1 MSVKPKKTFS
11 KYPLRHLTA
20 RVPWHDSG
28 WTGKV
33 CDNPGANIACMNLR
47 NILESKDVSKEEA
60 VAGRLL
66 HQLSEKEMP
75 PCIRERAT
83 FMAPFEHSIDVNH
96 PYQNSSKETHGHFR
110 TTPLRIPPYTVMAL
124 PFKWM
129 TLEHGQENAD
139 RFDFDFDLNTEP
151 PLSFESTWMQGLENQ
166 KSSQDAFFG
175 HIYPEESLIFVYAKQ
190 VPHIESKERILA
202 GVGRVK
208 HVGENTKYRTEKSGQ
223 TTCLIWERPVQHS
236 IRPDF
241 SDGFLLPLKEIFERA
256 TSNEKFNADDF
267 IVKVPDHLAE
277 SFSYGSEHL
286 SSDGALSILSQLQLV
301 LQKISVDYKGPWAE
315 CISWVNAE
323 AARLKKERGLRPGLG
338 AALTAFG
345 IKNGTFVAWELHQK
359 TSDGDDPWGLL
370 DKMFNSPKDIL
381 SATLAKSISKTHLK
395 LWSSLESNEKKLLQL
410 ISRIDLT
417 PDQAESV
424 YATVTED
431 SGALSATAKEI
442 LANPYR
448 IYECSRIS
456 ADPISFEIV
465 DLGMTQPLSGLSDG
479 DLTIDS
485 LEDPR
490 RIRALGVR
498 VLELAASEG
507 HTVLTK
513 PIFIDRLKSFS
524 VQNPP
529 TVNGPIVRLAEKE
542 FKGEIEILTLETG
555 DSLYQLSRL
564 HSFSSIISNGV
575 NGLLSKDRHALK
587 ADWEKLLEAE
597 LGKPGIDSRELRAR
611 QEKAAAL
618 KELAESPL
626 SILTG
631 PAGTGKTTM
640 LKVLCDHP
648 EIKKGDILL
657 LAPTGKARVKL
668 QSKSKLETK
677 TLAQFL
683 GTCGRFEGSTQRYG
697 LSGEPPVSVPRT
709 VIVDECSMLTEEML
723 GALFQG
729 MKGCQRLILV
739 GDHDQLPPIGPG
751 RPFVDII
758 QRLRGDRSSNA
769 FPHVTRGLCELT
781 ITRRQKEIH
790 GETPDDLRLAQWFR
804 STPPDVDSDEI
815 FSIAAEGKNSER
827 LRLVEWKNEQELP
840 RLLNRLLREELKI
853 NVDEEVSSFNRL
865 LGSEDSGSFFNIG
878 AGKSAEEWQILSPL
892 RGMLAGTF
900 EINRNIHGQFRSKT
914 IEMSY
919 KYRRVPKP
927 MGPEMI
933 VYGDKVINI
942 RNHKRGKLYEKQKY
956 PDVYPL
962 EGALQYVANG
972 EVGVVVGRFSKE
984 RGAKQ
989 PWQLFVNFSSQPGHS
1004 YSYTAKDFGD
1014 ETEPMLE
1021 LAYALTV
1028 HKCQGSEFKTVFLV
1042 LPNPCRLL
1050 SREMLYTA
1058 LTRQQSKLI
1067 ILHQG
1072 PFQEI
1077 LRFSSPARSD
1087 NARRLTNLFLNSAPR
1102 TFEGTFLDRNLIHIA
1117 EDGTAV
1123 RSKSELF
1130 IYERLKAN
1138 GIEAEYERP
1147 LKLGE
1152 KLVVP
1157 DFTIDR
1163 SSNAGSI
1170 YWEHAGMMDDPTYRA
1185 RWEKKKEAYHKNG
1198 VWMVEDGGGP
1208 NGTLVF
1214 TEDSPDKG
1222 LNTREIDQVIDKIK
1236 KFL

>member
-1 MSVKPKKTFS
+1 
-11 KYPLRHLTA
+11 
-20 RVPWHDSG
+20 
-28 WTGKV
+28 
-33 CDNPGANIACMNLR
+33 MNLR
-47 NILESKDVSKEEA
+47 NILESKDTAKEDGA
-60 VAGRLL
+60 AGKFL
-66 HQLSEKEMP
+66 HQLPEKELP

-83 FMAPFEHSIDVNH
+83 FMATFEHSVEVNH

-110 TTPLRIPPYTVMAL
+110 ATPLRIPPFTVMAL

-129 TLEHGQENAD
+129 TLEHGEESAD
-139 RFDFDFDLNTEP
+139 KFDFNFDLKVEP
-151 PLSFESTWMQGLENQ
+151 PLAFESTWMQSLENQ

-175 HIYPEESLIFVYAKQ
+175 HIYPDESLIFIYAKQ
-190 VPHIESKERILA
+190 VPHIESRERVLV

-236 IRPDF
+236 IRSDF

-256 TSNEKFNADDF
+256 SANEKFNADDF

-277 SFSYGSEHL
+277 SFSFGSEHL
-286 SSDGALSILSQLQLV
+286 SSDGALAILSQMQLV
-301 LQKISVDYKGPWAE
+301 LQRIAAEFKGPWSQ
-315 CISWVNAE
+315 CLSWINSE
-323 AARLKKERGLRPGLG
+323 AARLKKDRGLRPGLG
-338 AALTAFG
+338 SALTAFG
-345 IKNGTFVAWELHQK
+345 LKNGIFVAWEIHQK
-359 TSDGDDPWGLL
+359 TAEGDDPWDLL
-370 DKMFNSPKDIL
+370 DKIFQDPKGVLSP
-381 SATLAKSISKTHLK
+381 ALAKSISKTHQK
-395 LWSSLESNEKKLLQL
+395 LWATLESNERKLLQM

-424 YATVTED
+424 YATATGGN
-431 SGALSATAKEI
+431 GALNVTAKEI
-442 LANPYR
+442 LENPYR
-448 IYECSRIS
+448 VYECSRLTS
-456 ADPISFEIV
+456 DPISFEVV
-465 DLGMTQPLSGLSDG
+465 DLGMTQLLEAFSDEAG
-479 DLTIDS
+479 SIDS

-498 VLELAASEG
+498 VLELASSEG
-507 HTVLTK
+507 HTVLTRTL
-513 PIFIDRLKSFS
+513 FIDRLKSFS
-524 VQNPP
+524 IQNPP
-529 TVNGPIVRLAEKE
+529 TINGPIIRLAEKE
-542 FKGEIEILTLETG
+542 FKGEIEILNVDGG

-564 HSFSSIISNGV
+564 YSFSSIISNGV
-575 NGLLSKDRHALK
+575 NGLLGKERHVLN
-587 ADWEKLLEAE
+587 ADWEKLLETE
-597 LGKPGIDSRELRAR
+597 LGQPGTDSRELRAR

-618 KELAESPL
+618 RELAESPL
-626 SILTG
+626 SVLTG

-648 EIKKGDILL
+648 EVKRGDILL

-683 GTCGRFEGSTQRYG
+683 GACGRFDGSTQRYG
-697 LSGEPPVSVPRT
+697 LSGEPPVPVPRT
-709 VIVDECSMLTEEML
+709 VIVDECSMLTEEMF
-723 GALFQG
+723 GALLQG

-758 QRLRGDRSSNA
+758 QRLRGNRSTNA
-769 FPHVTRGLCELT
+769 FPHVARGLCELT
-781 ITRRQKEIH
+781 ITRRQKEIQ
-790 GETPDDLRLAQWFR
+790 GETPDDLKLAQWFR

-815 FSIAAEGKNSER
+815 FSIAAEGKNSDR

-840 RLLNRLLREELKI
+840 QLLNRLLREELKI
-853 NVDEEVSSFNRL
+853 DAGEEISSFNRL
-865 LGSEDSGSFFNIG
+865 LGSEATGSYFNIG
-878 AGKSAEEWQILSPL
+878 AGRSAEEWQILSPL

-933 VYGDKVINI
+933 VYGDKVINM

-956 PDVYPL
+956 ADVYPL

-984 RGAKQ
+984 RGSKQ
-989 PWQLFVNFSSQPGHS
+989 PWQLFVNFSSQPDHS

-1014 ETEPMLE
+1014 ETEPLLE

-1072 PFQEI
+1072 PFQDI
-1077 LRFSSPARSD
+1077 VRFSSPARSD
-1087 NARRLTNLFLNSAPR
+1087 NARRLTNLFLKPIPR
-1102 TFEGTFLDRNLIHIA
+1102 TFEGSFLDQNLIHIA
-1117 EDGTAV
+1117 EDGTAM

-1130 IYERLKAN
+1130 IYERLKIS
-1138 GIEAEYERP
+1138 GIEAQYERP

-1152 KLVVP
+1152 KLMVP

-1163 SSNAGSI
+1163 PSKGGSI
-1170 YWEHAGMMDDPTYRA
+1170 YWEHAGMLDDPIYRA
-1185 RWEKKKEAYHKNG
+1185 RWERKKEAYHKNG
-1198 VWMVEDGGGP
+1198 VWPVEDGGGP

-1214 TEDSPDKG
+1214 TEDSSDKG
-1222 LNTREIDQVIDKIK
+1222 LSTKEIDDIIAKVK
-1236 KFL
+1236 KVL

>member
-1 MSVKPKKTFS
+1 MSTKTQKPLS

-28 WTGKV
+28 WSGKI
-33 CDNPGANIACMNLR
+33 CDKPGANIACMNLR
-47 NILESKDVSKEEA
+47 NILESKNATKEDGT
-60 VAGRLL
+60 AGRLL
-66 HQLSEKEMP
+66 HQLSEKELP

-83 FMAPFEHSIDVNH
+83 FMAPFEHSVDVNH

-110 TTPLRIPPYTVMAL
+110 TTPLRIPPFTVMAL

-129 TLEHGQENAD
+129 TLEHGEENAD
-139 RFDFDFDLNTEP
+139 RFDFTFDPKTEP
-151 PLSFESTWMQGLENQ
+151 PLAFESTWMQGLENQ
-166 KSSQDAFFG
+166 KNSQDAFFG
-175 HIYPEESLIFVYAKQ
+175 HIYPEESLVFIYAKQ
-190 VPHIESKERILA
+190 VPHIESRERILV
-202 GVGRVK
+202 GIGRVK
-208 HVGENTKYRTEKSGQ
+208 HVGDNTKYRTEKSGQ

-236 IRPDF
+236 IRSDF
-241 SDGFLLPLKEIFERA
+241 SDGFLLPLKEIFEKA
-256 TSNEKFNADDF
+256 TTNENFNADEF

-286 SSDGALSILSQLQLV
+286 SSDGALAVLSQLQLV
-301 LQKISVDYKGPWAE
+301 LQKIAGEFKGPWTD
-315 CISWVNAE
+315 CISWINSE

-359 TSDGDDPWGLL
+359 TAEGDDPWSLL
-370 DKMFNSPKDIL
+370 DKMFQAPKEIL
-381 SATLAKSISKTHLK
+381 TAALSKSISKTHQK
-395 LWSSLESNEKKLLQL
+395 LWSSLEGSEKKLLQL
-410 ISRIDLT
+410 ISRLDLT
-417 PDQAESV
+417 PNQAESV
-424 YATVTED
+424 YATVTGD

-448 IYECSRIS
+448 IYECSRLT
-456 ADPISFEIV
+456 ADPISFEVV
-465 DLGMTQPLSGLSDG
+465 DLGMTQPLSGLSED
-479 DLTIDS
+479 DSTIDS
-485 LEDPR
+485 LDDPR

-513 PIFIDRLKSFS
+513 PLFVDRLKSFS
-524 VQNPP
+524 IQNPP
-529 TVNGPIVRLAEKE
+529 TINGPIVRLAEKE
-542 FKGEIEILTLETG
+542 FKGEIEILNADGGET
-555 DSLYQLSRL
+555 LYQLSRL

-575 NGLLSKDRHALK
+575 NGLLGKERHILK
-587 ADWEKLLEAE
+587 ADWEKLLEVE
-597 LGKPGIDSRELRAR
+597 LGQPGTDSRELRAR

-626 SILTG
+626 GILTG

-648 EIKKGDILL
+648 EIKRGDILL

-668 QSKSKLETK
+668 QTKSKLETK

-683 GTCGRFEGSTQRYG
+683 GSCGRFDGSTQRYG
-697 LSGEPPVSVPRT
+697 LSGEPPVPAPRT

-758 QRLRGDRSSNA
+758 HRLRGNRPSNA
-769 FPHVTRGLCELT
+769 FPHVATGLCELT
-781 ITRRQKEIH
+781 ITRRQKEVH
-790 GETPDDLRLAQWFR
+790 GETPDDLKLAQWFR
-804 STPPDVDSDEI
+804 SAPPDIDSDEI
-815 FSIAAEGKNSER
+815 FSMAAESMNSDR
-827 LRLVEWKNEQELP
+827 LRLVEWRNESDLP

-853 NVDEEVSSFNRL
+853 DPKEELSSFNRL
-865 LGSEDSGSFFNIG
+865 LGSEEKGLYFGMGSGL
-878 AGKSAEEWQILSPL
+878 KAEDWQILSPL

-900 EINRNIHGQFRSKT
+900 EINRNIHEQFRKST
-914 IEMSY
+914 INFAHSR
-919 KYRRVPKP
+919 KQIAKP
-927 MGPEMI
+927 MGPEMVI
-933 VYGDKVINI
+933 YGDKVINT
-942 RNHKRGKLYEKQKY
+942 RNHKRGKKYDGDKY
-956 PDVYPL
+956 PQVYPFD
-962 EGALQYVANG
+962 EKALQYVANG
-972 EVGVVVGRFSKE
+972 EVGVVTGRFVK
-984 RGAKQ
+984 RGEKQ
-989 PWQLFVNFSSQPGHS
+989 PWQITVNFSSQPAHN
-1004 YSYTAKDFGD
+1004 YTYTAKDFGD
-1014 ETEPMLE
+1014 ETEPSLE

-1028 HKCQGSEFKTVFLV
+1028 HKCQGSEFKTVFLI

-1072 PFQEI
+1072 PFQDI

-1102 TFEGTFLDRNLIHIA
+1102 TFEGSFLDRNLIHIA
-1117 EDGTAV
+1117 EDGTAM

-1130 IYERLKAN
+1130 IYERLKTN
-1138 GIEAEYERP
+1138 GIEAQYERP

-1163 SSNAGSI
+1163 PSKGGSI

-1198 VWMVEDGGGP
+1198 VWTLEDGGGP

-1222 LNTREIDQVIDKIK
+1222 LSTKEIDQIIERIK
-1236 KFL
+1236 KIL